1 MSYTDLKLLSFL
13 HKLYRF
19 QSTTALA
26 EMICQE
32 LPDLI
37 GGENTIICTHDG
49 SQKVITSVIAKHAF
63 SCANLMPHINETGIM
78 AQHPFW
84 EDIFDENRRV
94 RSLSDVISKK
104 DWHRNPLYNEVF
116 APDGIEDQINV
127 EIFGNAERFTTIG
140 VLRSRRGFSSEDK
153 ELYNLLRPHFTQA
166 FLNAG
171 LAEKSGL
178 VHKISENS
186 WIIHVD
192 HKGKILMKDQDILPQ
207 IAFRFGTNGRFPE
220 KVERWV
226 TEKAIRLNQGL
237 LDTLIAPLTF
247 SHQGQIWT
255 FTLHRDFGFNRY
267 ILSVQLKTEC
277 AQPCSLTARETEIL
291 HWVSE
296 GKSNQEIAA
305 ILDLSIH
312 TVKTHLKRSFLK
324 LGVENRTAAV
334 AACRKKSAR

>member
-1 MSYTDLKLLSFL
+1 MRYSDPKLLNFL

-19 QSTTALA
+19 QSTTVLA

-37 GGENTIICTHDG
+37 GGENTIICSHDG
-49 SQKVITSVIAKHAF
+49 SQKIITSVIAKHAF

-84 EDIFDENRRV
+84 ENIFDDSCRV
-94 RSLSDVISKK
+94 RSLSDVTSKK

-116 APDGIEDQINV
+116 APDGIEDQINI

-140 VLRSRRGFSSEDK
+140 ILRSRRGFSVEEK

-166 FLNAG
+166 FTNAG
-171 LAEKSGL
+171 LAEQTGL
-178 VHKISENS
+178 VQIAPENS

-192 HKGKILMKDQDILPQ
+192 HQGHIQIEDKDTLPQ
-207 IAFRFGTNGRFPE
+207 IAFRFGTKGRFPSE
-220 KVERWV
+220 VENWV
-226 TEKAIRLNQGL
+226 AEQAIRLNQGL
-237 LDTLIAPLTF
+237 LEPQITPLLF
-247 SHQGQIWT
+247 SHQGQAWT
-255 FTLHRDFGFNRY
+255 FTIHRDFGFNRY
-267 ILSVQLKTEC
+267 ILSIKLNGASAPSVR
-277 AQPCSLTARETEIL
+277 LTQREQEIL

-312 TVKTHLKRSFLK
+312 TVKTYLKRSFQK
-324 LGVENRTAAV
+324 LGVENRTAA
-334 AACRKKSAR
+334 AAGWRKQNRL